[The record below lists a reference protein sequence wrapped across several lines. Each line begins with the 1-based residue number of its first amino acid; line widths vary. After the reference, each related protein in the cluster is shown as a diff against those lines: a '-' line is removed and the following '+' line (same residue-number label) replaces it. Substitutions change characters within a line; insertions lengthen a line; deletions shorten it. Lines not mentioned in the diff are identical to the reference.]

1 MLTSA
6 KENINVNEAIEML
19 LKEVKFCQIYAK
31 AKVNLECCFLKP
43 SNLHR
48 QIADKEIEQHGNA
61 ELSSNNQGSNLGVD
75 DQASIKLEI
84 DSKRKSKANCK
95 C

>member
-31 AKVNLECCFLKP
+31 AKVNLECGFQMP
-43 SNLHR
+43 SNFHR
-48 QIADKEIEQHGNA
+48 QIADKEIEHGNA
-61 ELSSNNQGSNLGVD
+61 EISSNNQGSNLGVD

>member
-6 KENINVNEAIEML
+6 KENINVNDAIEML
-19 LKEVKFCQIYAK
+19 LKEVKFCQIN
-31 AKVNLECCFLKP
+31 AKVNLECGFQMA
-43 SNLHR
+43 SNFHR

-84 DSKRKSKANCK
+84 DSKRKPKANCK

>member
-31 AKVNLECCFLKP
+31 AKVNLEFGFQMP
-43 SNLHR
+43 SNFHR
-48 QIADKEIEQHGNA
+48 QIADKEIEHGNA
-61 ELSSNNQGSNLGVD
+61 EISSNNQGSNLGVD

>member
-19 LKEVKFCQIYAK
+19 LKEVKICQIYAK
-31 AKVNLECCFLKP
+31 AKVKFECGFHMP
-43 SNLHR
+43 SNFHR
-48 QIADKEIEQHGNA
+48 QIADKEIEHGNA
-61 ELSSNNQGSNLGVD
+61 EISSNNQGSNLGVD

>member
-19 LKEVKFCQIYAK
+19 LKEVKFCQIYDAK
-31 AKVNLECCFLKP
+31 AKVNLECGFQMP
-43 SNLHR
+43 SNFHR
-48 QIADKEIEQHGNA
+48 QIADKEIEHGNA
-61 ELSSNNQGSNLGVD
+61 EISSNNQGSNLGVD

>member
-6 KENINVNEAIEML
+6 KENINVNDAIEML

-31 AKVNLECCFLKP
+31 MKLERGFQMAP
-43 SNLHR
+43 NFHR
-48 QIADKEIEQHGNA
+48 QIADKEIEHGNA